1 MTIVELSPGGGWY
14 TEILANYIHY
24 PGTLIAAHHN
34 PAGGGYYKRSRENFE
49 KNNGYSIDITSGGK
63 SNEGFVRVS
72 KGLKTWYY
80 PNYYRNSGIRIN
92 NYSLDLYNNKI

>member
-1 MTIVELSPGGGWY
+1 MFNTIKVYL
-14 TEILANYIHY
+14 IHFFKFQIRGIKPTRY
-24 PGTLIAAHHN
+24 
-34 PAGGGYYKRSRENFE
+34 RENE
-49 KNNGYSIDITSGGK
+49 IVNNGYFIDLTSGGK
-63 SNEGFVRVS
+63 SNEGFIRVS

>member
-1 MTIVELSPGGGWY
+1 MLNKIKVYL
-14 TEILANYIHY
+14 IHFFKFQLRGIKPTRY
-24 PGTLIAAHHN
+24 
-34 PAGGGYYKRSRENFE
+34 RENE
-49 KNNGYSIDITSGGK
+49 IINNGYSIDITYGGK